1 MRAANDGRVP
11 ARSGVVLEAVVA
23 GEVWPP
29 DHRRLVRAAVPI
41 WVADG
46 VSLDL
51 GRLLADQ
58 PEPLEVV
65 PVGDDM
71 VFFPGPA
78 DHDAVDTAVAAW
90 AAYRD
95 HVVAVTRCW
104 AQHREGDES
113 RLRVYAVVV
122 DDAAAAP
129 PSEGRVRRGRPA
141 GRRRPGRHRGGGGHP
156 RSRRAPPPPPRRL
169 RRGLGGAGVSVL
181 PL

>member
-129 PSEGRVRRGRPA
+129 RVREECAEVVGRAVGGQVGIEVVEATPEA
-141 GRRRPGRHRGGGGHP
+141 AERHR
-156 RSRRAPPPPPRRL
+156 RLLDASVVVWEAP
-169 RRGLGGAGVSVL
+169 A
-181 PL
+181 